1 MEWKDHLITTSVDR
15 LLEYL
20 AEHRSASVAEAAEDL
35 DVSEEMI
42 EVWASALTDADM
54 VEKTY
59 SARRGT
65 VLTVADTK
73 KAREKMEEVRQETQ
87 EEMEEASEEIEGEH
101 EELEEAKETLRSL
114 TKDLEARVEAD
125 QQLEEDIS
133 ALKEEEEQL
142 DDSGDDRHQEM
153 LDLLHEID
161 SSLAS
166 VDQLEEELEGFRQR
180 RDAIEANLKA
190 LKKMEDHIDT
200 IEEDDRFTCD
210 ECGRGFD
217 TEKGLKIHRSQK
229 HKRSDSFLGRIRD
242 RLSVRRKGE

>member
-20 AEHRSASVAEAAEDL
+20 AEHQSASVSEAAEDL

-65 VLTVADTK
+65 VLSVADTE

-87 EEMEEASEEIEGEH
+87 EEVEEASDELEGEH

-114 TKDLEARVEAD
+114 TEDLEERVEAD
-125 QQLEEDIS
+125 KQLEEDIS

-142 DDSGDDRHQEM
+142 DDDDDRHQEM

-161 SSLAS
+161 EGLAS
-166 VDQLEEELEGFRQR
+166 RDQLEEELEGFRQR

-200 IEEDDRFTCD
+200 IEEDERFTCD
-210 ECGRGFD
+210 DCGRGFD

-229 HKRSDSFLGRIRD
+229 HKQSDSLLGRIRD
-242 RLSVRRKGE
+242 RLTVRRKGE